1 MARRAKDPTAEL
13 ASLHEKRVELAQ
25 RRDAHATAEGA
36 AQRTVEG
43 SPDRRRAAL
52 VAEARGE
59 KPSETAEAVDRER
72 RAAEV
77 ALVDNRERA
86 EALKT
91 VEREVERE
99 VEAVIDAHSAHFI
112 AKAEAA
118 SEAAAEAIAT
128 AKTAA
133 LAAATAWQEARGAWG
148 TVRQSRRRRGLDTP
162 PEVPISDFGNAVS
175 ELSKSQSRPFPG
187 GSREA
192 WERFS
197 ARDARPDPPRLTTSE
212 AIAHFAG
219 ER

>member
-36 AQRTVEG
+36 AQRTIEG

-72 RAAEV
+72 HAAEV

-86 EALKT
+86 AALKLGRRRPT
-91 VEREVERE
+91 
-99 VEAVIDAHSAHFI
+99 S
-112 AKAEAA
+112 A
-118 SEAAAEAIAT
+118 SERPSSGLVSVDHGLDLPAQ
-128 AKTAA
+128 
-133 LAAATAWQEARGAWG
+133 AAATAWQEARGAWG
-148 TVRQSRRRRGLDTP
+148 TVRLSRRRRGLDLS
-162 PEVPISDFGNAVS
+162 PEVPVSDFGTAVS
-175 ELSKSQSRPFPG
+175 QLSKSRSRPPG

-192 WERFS
+192 WERFL
-197 ARDARPDPPRLTTSE
+197 AREATLRGPRLSNAEEVAWFE
-212 AIAHFAG
+212 AV
-219 ER
+219 